1 MSICKISFLIQCPFD
16 PFGTIPPQESEILC
30 IVHPGEKPVFGP
42 PNVCDRCNG
51 TNLDECKMCIT
62 ALYQMFQQGKIQLD
76 FDLNHLAHRIYQPIR
91 PSLELLSEQS
101 PPAGQ

>member
-1 MSICKISFLIQCPFD
+1 MVVHKVYFKIQCPFD
-16 PFGTIPPQESEILC
+16 SFGTLPPQESEILFL
-30 IVHPGEKPVFGP
+30 INQENQLVFGL

-51 TNLDECKMCIT
+51 TNLSGCRKCIT
-62 ALYQMFQQGKIQLD
+62 ALYQMFQQSKVALD
-76 FDLNHLAHRIYQPIR
+76 FDLNHLVHQVDQPIR